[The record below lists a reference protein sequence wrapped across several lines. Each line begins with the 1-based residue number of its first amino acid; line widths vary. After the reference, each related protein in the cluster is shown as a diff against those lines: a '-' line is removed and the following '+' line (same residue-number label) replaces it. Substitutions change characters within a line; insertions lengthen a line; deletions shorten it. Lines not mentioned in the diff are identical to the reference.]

1 MQKQSNHPKGGDGSQ
16 AMPGQFAQHVD
27 HILSDSTP
35 LGEVA
40 TLPELL
46 RRRCQL
52 SPEREAYRQYEAHV
66 WRRYSW
72 REVEECVAR
81 WQAAL
86 AGEHLVS
93 GDRVAVLLR
102 NCVEWVCF
110 DLAAQALGLAVVP
123 LYTADHAENTADI
136 LADSGARLLLVGH
149 LDQWMAVAKL
159 RTRLPYLSHVLC
171 LEAPVTPVPD
181 TGIRVSFVAQWLPR
195 EAPPQINMAKDPH
208 TLATIVYTSGTT
220 GHPKGV
226 MLSHANILSN
236 IHAVVRHEPID
247 PDDLFLS
254 FLPLSHAFERTAGC
268 YLPMLTGSCVAYAR
282 EVSTLAEDLA
292 MMHPTVLV
300 SVPRIYERIYA
311 RLQQQL
317 AERGALTRALVRWTQ
332 ELGWRQFQA
341 RHHRGTAP
349 GRWDR
354 LWRPVLQY
362 LVARPFLARF
372 GGRLRLAVSGGA
384 PLSLTLSRC
393 LVSLGLPLLQGY
405 GLTEAAPVVSVNRLN
420 DNVPGSAGTPL
431 PGIEVRLGEQN
442 ELLVRG
448 PNVMMGYWNRPED
461 TAQVIDAEGW
471 LHTGDQGRI
480 EDGHVFIV
488 GRLKEIV
495 VLSTGEK
502 ITPDNVEMA
511 LIEDP
516 LIDQAMVIG
525 EGKPYLVALLVLNAK
540 AWGALAKQW
549 LLPTEDSAALTDV
562 RFQQHIEN
570 LCRQSLARFPE
581 YAQVRR
587 CWVTLEPWTIANGL
601 LTPTL
606 KLKRPAIEHRF
617 AEHILKLYVGHL
629 SPV

>member
-1 MQKQSNHPKGGDGSQ
+1 M
-16 AMPGQFAQHVD
+16 QHVAV
-27 HILSDSTP
+27 HPSPDSMTIDD
-35 LGEVA
+35 VT

-46 RRRCQL
+46 RYRCQR
-52 SPEREAYRQYEAHV
+52 SPEREAYRQYEAQV
-66 WRRYSW
+66 WRSYSW
-72 REVEECVAR
+72 REVEGLVAR
-81 WQAAL
+81 WQVAL
-86 AGEHLVS
+86 AGEHLAS

-110 DLAAQALGLAVVP
+110 DLAAQSLGLAVVP

-136 LADSGARLLLVGH
+136 LTDSGARLLLVGH
-149 LDQWMAVAKL
+149 LDQWMAL
-159 RTRLPYLSHVLC
+159 TRHRTRLPNLSHVLC
-171 LEAPVTPVPD
+171 LEMPLTLVPD
-181 TGIRVSFVAQWLPR
+181 PSIRVSFVAQWLPA
-195 EAPPQINMAKDPH
+195 EAPPQINVAKDPH
-208 TLATIVYTSGTT
+208 ALATLVYTSGTT

-226 MLSHANILSN
+226 MLSHANLLSN
-236 IHAVVRHEPID
+236 IQAIVRHEPID

-268 YLPMLTGSCVAYAR
+268 YLPMLTGSCVVYAR
-282 EVSTLAEDLA
+282 EISTLGEDLA
-292 MMHPTVLV
+292 MVRPTILV
-300 SVPRIYERIYA
+300 AVPRIYERIYA

-317 AERGALTRALVRWTQ
+317 AERGALTRVLVRWTQ
-332 ELGWRQFQA
+332 EFGWRQFQA
-341 RHHRGTAP
+341 SQHRGTAP
-349 GRWDR
+349 GRWAR
-354 LWRPVLQY
+354 LWLSLLQY

-384 PLSLTLSRC
+384 PMSVTLSRC

-420 DNVPGSAGTPL
+420 DNVPESAGTTL
-431 PGIEVRLGEQN
+431 PGIELRLGEQN

-448 PNVMMGYWNRPED
+448 PNVMMGYWNRSEE
-461 TAQVIDAEGW
+461 TAKTIDAQGW

-480 EDGHVFIV
+480 EQGHVFIV

-511 LIEDP
+511 LIEDL
-516 LIDQAMVIG
+516 LIDQAMVVG
-525 EGKPYLVALLVLNAK
+525 EGKPYLTALLVLNSR
-540 AWGALAKQW
+540 AWSALAKQW
-549 LLPTEDSAALTDV
+549 SLPAEGSAALADE
-562 RFQQHIEN
+562 RLQQHIEN

-587 CWVTLEPWTIANGL
+587 FWVTLEPWTIANGL

>member
-1 MQKQSNHPKGGDGSQ
+1 MHGHP
-16 AMPGQFAQHVD
+16 AQHAD
-27 HILSDSTP
+27 HLLPHSMT

-46 RRRCQL
+46 LRRCKC

-72 REVEECVAR
+72 GEVEARVGR

-86 AGEHLVS
+86 AGEHLVA

-102 NCVEWVCF
+102 NCVDWVCF
-110 DLAAQALGLAVVP
+110 DLAAQSLGLVVVP

-149 LDQWMAVAKL
+149 LDQWIAVAGL
-159 RTRLPYLSHVLC
+159 RRGLPHLSQVLC
-171 LEAPVTPVPD
+171 LEIPLTLVPD
-181 TGIRVSFVAQWLPR
+181 AGIRVSFVAKWLPR
-195 EAPPQINMAKDPH
+195 EAPLQINVAKDPH
-208 TLATIVYTSGTT
+208 ALATIVYTSGTT

-236 IHAVVRHEPID
+236 IQAVVRHVQID
-247 PDDLFLS
+247 QDDLFLS

-268 YLPMLTGSCVAYAR
+268 YLPMLTGSCVVYAR
-282 EVSTLAEDLA
+282 EISTLVEDLA
-292 MMHPTVLV
+292 MVRPTVLV

-317 AERGALTRALVRWTQ
+317 AERGALSRALVRWTQ

-341 RHHRGTAP
+341 SHHHGTVL

-354 LWRPVLQY
+354 LWLSLLRY
-362 LVARPFLARF
+362 LVSRPFLAHF

-384 PLSLTLSRC
+384 PLSVPLSRY
-393 LVSLGLPLLQGY
+393 LVGLGLPVMQGY
-405 GLTEAAPVVSVNRLN
+405 GLTEAAPVVSVNRPD
-420 DNVPGSAGTPL
+420 DNVPESAGIPL
-431 PGIEVRLGEQN
+431 PGIEIRLGEQN

-448 PNVMMGYWNRPED
+448 PNVMMGYWNQTEE
-461 TAQVIDAEGW
+461 TAKAIDAEGW

-480 EDGHVFIV
+480 ENDHLFIV
-488 GRLKEIV
+488 GRLKEII

-502 ITPDNVEMA
+502 ITPDDVEMA

-516 LIDQAMVIG
+516 LIDQAMVVG
-525 EGKPYLVALLVLNAK
+525 EGKPYLAALLVLNSR
-540 AWGALAKQW
+540 AWGTLVKRW
-549 LLPTEDSAALTDV
+549 SLPAEDSAALADE
-562 RFQQHIEN
+562 RLQQHIES
-570 LCRQSLARFPE
+570 LCRRSLARFPE

-587 CWVTLEPWTIANGL
+587 CWVTLEPWTIDNGL

-606 KLKRPAIEHRF
+606 KLKRPVIERRF
-617 AEHILKLYVGHL
+617 AEHILKLYAGHL

>member
-1 MQKQSNHPKGGDGSQ
+1 MQKQSYHATVGGGSQ
-16 AMPGQFAQHVD
+16 PMHGDLAQQVGHTFP
-27 HILSDSTP
+27 HSMP

-46 RRRCQL
+46 RRRCQR
-52 SPEREAYRQYEAHV
+52 SPEREAYRQYEAHA

-72 REVEECVAR
+72 REVEECIAR

-102 NCVEWVCF
+102 NCVDWVCF
-110 DLAAQALGLAVVP
+110 DLAAQSLGLAVVP

-149 LDQWMAVAKL
+149 LDQWIAVAKL
-159 RTRLPYLSHVLC
+159 RTRLPHLSHVLC
-171 LEAPVTPVPD
+171 LETPVTPVPD
-181 TGIRVSFVAQWLPR
+181 TSIRVSFVAQWLPG
-195 EAPPQINMAKDPH
+195 EVPPQTNMAKDPH
-208 TLATIVYTSGTT
+208 ALATIVYTSGTT
-220 GHPKGV
+220 GRPRGV

-236 IHAVVRHEPID
+236 IHAVVRHEPIV

-292 MMHPTVLV
+292 MVRPTVLV

-341 RHHRGTAP
+341 RYHRGTAP

-384 PLSLTLSRC
+384 PLSVTLSRY

-420 DNVPGSAGTPL
+420 DNVPESAGTPL

-471 LHTGDQGRI
+471 LHTGDQGCI

-516 LIDQAMVIG
+516 LIDQAMVVG

-549 LLPTEDSAALTDV
+549 LLPAEDSAALADE
-562 RFQQHIEN
+562 RLQQHIEN
-570 LCRQSLARFPE
+570 LCRRSLARFPE

>member
-1 MQKQSNHPKGGDGSQ
+1 MT
-16 AMPGQFAQHVD
+16 F
-27 HILSDSTP
+27 
-35 LGEVA
+35 GEVT

-46 RRRCQL
+46 RWRCQG
-52 SPEREAYRQYEAHV
+52 SPEREAYRQYEAHA

-72 REVEECVAR
+72 REVEEHVAR

-102 NCVEWVCF
+102 NCVDWVCF
-110 DLAAQALGLAVVP
+110 DLAAQSLGLVVVP

-149 LDQWMAVAKL
+149 LDQWIAVAGL
-159 RTRLPYLSHVLC
+159 RARFPHLSHVLC
-171 LEAPVTPVPD
+171 LEMPLTLDPD
-181 TGIRVSFVAQWLPR
+181 TNIRVSFVAQWLPR
-195 EAPPQINMAKDPH
+195 AAPPQTNLAKDPH
-208 TLATIVYTSGTT
+208 ALATLVYTSGTT

-236 IHAVVRHEPID
+236 IQAVVRHEQID
-247 PDDLFLS
+247 QDDFFLS

-268 YLPMLTGSCVAYAR
+268 YLPMLTGSCVVYAR
-282 EVSTLAEDLA
+282 EISTLGEDLA
-292 MMHPTVLV
+292 MVRPTILV

-341 RHHRGTAP
+341 RQHRGTAP
-349 GRWDR
+349 GWWDR
-354 LWRPVLQY
+354 LWRPLLQY

-384 PLSLTLSRC
+384 PLSVTLSRC

-420 DNVPGSAGTPL
+420 DNVPESAGTPL

-448 PNVMMGYWNRPED
+448 PNVMLGYWNRPEE
-461 TAQVIDAEGW
+461 TAKVIDADGW

-502 ITPDNVEMA
+502 LTPDNVELA

-516 LIDQAMVIG
+516 LIDQAMVVG
-525 EGKPYLVALLVLNAK
+525 EGKPYLAALLVLNAR
-540 AWGALAKQW
+540 AWGALATRW
-549 LLPTEDSAALTDV
+549 SLPAEDSAALADE
-562 RFQQHIEN
+562 RLQQHIEN
-570 LCRQSLARFPE
+570 LCRRSLARFPE

-587 CWVTLEPWTIANGL
+587 WWVTLEPWTIANGL

-629 SPV
+629 SSV